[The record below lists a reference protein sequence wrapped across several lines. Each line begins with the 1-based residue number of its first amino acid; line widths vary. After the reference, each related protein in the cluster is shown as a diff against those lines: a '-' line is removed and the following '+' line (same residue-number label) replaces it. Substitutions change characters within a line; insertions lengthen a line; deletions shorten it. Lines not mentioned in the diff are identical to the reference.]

1 VEGFPY
7 TIAYYLTE
15 AGGKPF
21 KEWLDGLKDIA
32 ARQKVRIRLDRV
44 RLGNLGKNRSV
55 GEGVYELKIVYGPGY
70 RVYYGLDK
78 KTVVLLLL
86 GGDKSSQKR
95 TSLRPERI
103 GRTIKGE
110 RAMVKK
116 TTTYQEDLIEALK
129 DPREAA
135 AYLNAAMEEGDRELF
150 LLALRNVAEAHGGM
164 AAVSEKAKLNRES
177 MYRMLSKKGNPEIKS
192 ILTLLHSMGL
202 KMSIEP
208 KVKVSR
214 SARIRKAA

>member
-1 VEGFPY
+1 M
-7 TIAYYLTE
+7 A
-15 AGGKPF
+15 
-21 KEWLDGLKDIA
+21 
-32 ARQKVRIRLDRV
+32 
-44 RLGNLGKNRSV
+44 
-55 GEGVYELKIVYGPGY
+55 
-70 RVYYGLDK
+70 
-78 KTVVLLLL
+78 
-86 GGDKSSQKR
+86 
-95 TSLRPERI
+95 
-103 GRTIKGE
+103 
-110 RAMVKK
+110 KK
-116 TTTYQEDLIEALK
+116 TTTYQEDLIDALK

-208 KVKVSR
+208 KIKV
-214 SARIRKAA
+214 ARGSKIRKAA